1 MSTDDSVTAWIDPA
15 TGSPVRLSFRA
26 TLEDDDDVIEGVI
39 EYVSLQDGP
48 FVPAR
53 TTVTGP
59 GDGETLIIAS
69 FHYDR
74 SAAP

>member
-1 MSTDDSVTAWIDPA
+1 MTAWIDPA
-15 TGSPVRLSFRA
+15 TGIPAHTHMSFRT
-26 TLEDDDDVIEGVI
+26 TLKDDDDVIEGVI

-48 FVPAR
+48 FVPSR
-53 TTVTGP
+53 TTITGP

-74 SAAP
+74 SAVP